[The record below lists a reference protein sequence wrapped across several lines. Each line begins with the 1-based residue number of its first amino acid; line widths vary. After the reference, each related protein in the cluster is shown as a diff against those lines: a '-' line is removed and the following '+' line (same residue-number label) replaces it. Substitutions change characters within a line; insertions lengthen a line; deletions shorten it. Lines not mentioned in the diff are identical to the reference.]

1 MLGMKNTKYA
11 SPLTSLLRK
20 PLFKACDA
28 RILGIPS
35 RMLAYYCQK
44 GMIERVGRGV
54 YRVLDAP
61 TGVTLDL
68 EELVMT
74 ALSIPHS
81 VICLVS
87 ALCYYNLTD
96 QIMREYWIAIPNRD
110 RGPKRPHARIV
121 RMRNIT
127 LGRTSAR
134 IGNYK
139 VKIFNKE
146 RTIIDAFRYLSHE
159 VAIKAL
165 QMYLRGVGGTKPDL
179 QKLSRYATLLKVAID
194 PYILALTT

>member
-1 MLGMKNTKYA
+1 MKNTKYA
-11 SPLTSLLRK
+11 SPLASLLHN
-20 PLFKACDA
+20 PLFNACDA

-44 GMIERVGRGV
+44 GMIERVSRGV
-54 YRVLDAP
+54 YRVLGAP

-96 QIMREYWIAIPNRD
+96 QIMREYWIAVPNRD
-110 RGPKRPHARIV
+110 RSPKRLHARIV

-127 LGRTSAR
+127 LGRMSVR
-134 IGNYK
+134 IGKYR

-165 QMYLRGVGGTKPDL
+165 QIYLKGVGDTKPDL
-179 QKLSRYATLLKVAID
+179 QKLSHYAALLNVSIG
-194 PYILALTT
+194 PYILAFTT